1 MTEFEIQKY
10 GEIQYLKGR
19 LDELHKAYPTVTNME
34 RSRKLDARLDKYYK
48 KLKELD
54 EVAYHL
60 YFVEQQNRIHSKERS
75 KKEIKDLLEEVLNAI
90 SSDNKELID
99 KVRTKIDSFK

>member
-19 LDELHKAYPTVTNME
+19 LDELHKAYPTVTNMD
-34 RSRKLDARLDKYYK
+34 RSRRLDSRISKYYK
-48 KLKELD
+48 KLKDLD

-60 YFVEQQNRIHSKERS
+60 YFVEQQNRLHSKERS
-75 KKEIKDLLEEVLNAI
+75 KKEIKDLLEEIL
-90 SSDNKELID
+90 SSVDIENKDLVD
-99 KVRTKIDSFK
+99 KIKTKIETYR

>member
-75 KKEIKDLLEEVLNAI
+75 KKEIKDLLEEVLNGI

>member
-1 MTEFEIQKY
+1 MTDFEIQKF

-34 RSRKLDARLDKYYK
+34 RSRKLDGRISKYYK
-48 KLKELD
+48 KLKDLD

-60 YFVEQQNRIHSKERS
+60 YLVEQESRLRAKERS
-75 KKEIKDLLEEVLNAI
+75 KKEIKDLLEEVI
-90 SSDNKELID
+90 TKEMSDGLIEKIKNQID
-99 KVRTKIDSFK
+99 KY